1 MVCLH
6 QQQRSH
12 LKLKKMNTATKNTI
26 TVSAIVNAPVAKV
39 WDAWTNPV
47 HIVKWNAASDD
58 WHTPKAEN
66 DARTGG
72 KFMSRMEAKD
82 GSWGFDFAGVYDE
95 VKDHELIAYT
105 LGDGRTVNII
115 FESEGNTTKVTETF
129 EAEAQ
134 NSVEMQQSGWQA
146 IMDSFKKYTESIAH

>member
-1 MVCLH
+1 M
-6 QQQRSH
+6 S
-12 LKLKKMNTATKNTI
+12 TATKNMI

-39 WDAWTNPV
+39 WDAWTNPA

-115 FESEGNTTKVTETF
+115 FESEGSTTKVTETF

-134 NSVEMQQSGWQA
+134 NSIEMQQSGWQA
-146 IMDSFKKYTESIAH
+146 IMDSFKKYTESITH

>member
-1 MVCLH
+1 
-6 QQQRSH
+6 
-12 LKLKKMNTATKNTI
+12 MNTATKSMI

-39 WDAWTNPV
+39 WDAWTNPE

-82 GSWGFDFAGVYDE
+82 GSWGFDFEGVYDE

-115 FESEGNTTKVTETF
+115 FESEGNATKVTETF
-129 EAEAQ
+129 EAETQ
-134 NSVEMQQSGWQA
+134 NSLEMQQSGWQA
-146 IMDSFKKYTESIAH
+146 IMDSFKKYTESITH

>member
-1 MVCLH
+1 
-6 QQQRSH
+6 
-12 LKLKKMNTATKNTI
+12 MNTATKNMI

-47 HIVKWNAASDD
+47 HIVKWNSASDD

-66 DARTGG
+66 DIRTGG
-72 KFMSRMEAKD
+72 KFLSRMEAKD

-105 LGDGRTVNII
+105 LGDGRTVTIT
-115 FESEGNTTKVTETF
+115 FEGEGNTTKVTEAF
-129 EAEAQ
+129 EAEAE
-134 NSVEMQQSGWQA
+134 NSLEMQQSGWQA
-146 IMDSFKKYTESIAH
+146 IMDHFKKYTESITK